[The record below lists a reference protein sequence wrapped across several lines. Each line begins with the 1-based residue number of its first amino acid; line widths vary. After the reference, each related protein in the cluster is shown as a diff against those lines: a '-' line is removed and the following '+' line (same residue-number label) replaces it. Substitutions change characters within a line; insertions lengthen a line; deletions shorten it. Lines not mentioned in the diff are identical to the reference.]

1 MDLVDEEQYLAL
13 AGRNLLHDGFQTLLE
28 LALVLGACDQRT
40 HVQRVDDLR
49 LQVLGHVAVDDPA
62 GNALGDGGFAD
73 AGLAHENR
81 VVLRAPRK
89 DLQHAADLL
98 VTPDD
103 RVEFS
108 RARLLVEVDGILAQR
123 VELLRRGLRIDRGPL
138 AEGADRLDELLLRRS
153 GPLEQVGGRTALGHQ
168 AQQQV
173 LDRGILVA
181 EGLREIHG
189 ALHDA
194 RSVLREE
201 LLAAPFDPRQ
211 RHHGTGGLL
220 AQAAHVHADASQK
233 ERPERIV
240 LADEDAQQMERL
252 DSLLS
257 ALPGQGKRRLQRL
270 LRLDG

>member
-62 GNALGDGGFAD
+62 GDALGDGGFAD

-81 VVLRAPRK
+81 IVLRAPRK

-123 VELLRRGLRIDRGPL
+123 VELLLGGLRIDRRTL
-138 AEGADRLDELLLRRS
+138 AEGADRLDQLLFRRAAAF
-153 GPLEQVGGRTALGHQ
+153 EDVGGLSALGHEG
-168 AQQQV
+168 QQQV
-173 LDRGILVA
+173 FDGGVFVA
-181 EGLREIHG
+181 EILREVHG
-189 ALHDA
+189 ALD
-194 RSVLREE
+194 RLRGVLRKE
-201 LLAAPFDPRQ
+201 LLAAALDARQ
-211 RHHGTGGLL
+211 RRHGPADLV
-220 AQAAHVHADASQK
+220 AQRTYIHSHAPQQ
-233 ERPERIV
+233 ERRERIV
-240 LADEDAQQMERL
+240 LADQRREQVERF

-257 ALPGQGKRRLQRL
+257 PLPRQ
-270 LRLDG
+270 